1 MFSQT
6 LHTALNDQIKY
17 EFDSAHLYLSMSAYF
32 EGLNL
37 PGFARWMR
45 VQYQEEV
52 SHALKFFDFINQRG
66 SHVVMKAIDQPPT
79 TFESTLDVFQQ
90 ALANEQKVTALINQ
104 IYALAVQEN
113 DYPTQVML
121 HWFIMEQVEEEQ
133 SVSQIVELLKLS
145 GGQGT
150 ALIMLDRQLAARKED
165 EH

>member
-1 MFSQT
+1 MLNQK
-6 LHTALNDQIKY
+6 LYDALNDQIKY

-37 PGFARWMR
+37 PGFAQWMR
-45 VQYQEEV
+45 SQYHEEV
-52 SHALKFFDFINQRG
+52 AHALKFFDFINERG
-66 SHVVMKAIDQPPT
+66 GQVVMKAIDQPPT
-79 TFESTLDVFQQ
+79 TFESTLEVFQQ

-133 SVSQIVELLKLS
+133 SVSRIVELLKMS
-145 GGQGT
+145 GGQGA
-150 ALIMLDRQLAARKED
+150 ALIMLDRQLGARTGN
-165 EH
+165 HH